1 MTRKWPRR
9 NIVTSEEY
17 SFSKFSRNDF
27 YEKLNSRLVDM
38 AELNSGQRIVDLAC
52 GTGGVTKLIL
62 ERLRGAR
69 DSVVIAVD
77 HSSSALKQAMEEL
90 NGRKDSAIQFV
101 QSQVEQLSESLKESV
116 DTIVFCNAIHYI
128 PDKDALVADISK
140 SLKLGGKFA
149 FNTSFYE
156 GSHPPET
163 LDYYR
168 KWMFKAMR
176 ILRREYGLSP
186 SRDKKVES
194 RNHLSPEEYKSL
206 LENHGLKI
214 VKQEIN
220 TVDVPIDGWLDISAF
235 EDFVE
240 GVMPGVPLDK
250 ASAALQEAV
259 RRTFEEM
266 NLTYVS
272 RSWLGIVAVRA
283 A

>member
-1 MTRKWPRR
+1 MT
-9 NIVTSEEY
+9 SQEF

-27 YEKLNSRLVDM
+27 YEKLNSRLVEM

-52 GTGGVTKLIL
+52 GTGGVTKIIL
-62 ERLRGAR
+62 EHLRDAR

-77 HSSSALKQAMEEL
+77 HSASALKQAMEEL
-90 NGRKDSAIQFV
+90 NGRKVSALQFV
-101 QSQVEQLSESLKESV
+101 QSQVEQLSESLKETV

-128 PDKDALVADISK
+128 PDKDALIEDISK
-140 SLKLGGKFA
+140 SLKPGGKFA

-186 SRDKKVES
+186 SRENKVES
-194 RNHLSPEEYKSL
+194 RKHLTPEQYKSI
-206 LENHGLKI
+206 LENHGLQI
-214 VKQEIN
+214 VKQEIE
-220 TVDVPIDGWLDISAF
+220 TVDVPIDGYLDISAF
-235 EDFVE
+235 QDFVE

-250 ASAALQEAV
+250 ASAALQEGV
-259 RRTFEEM
+259 RQTFAEM

-272 RSWLGIVAVRA
+272 RSWLEVVAVRA